1 MVPRRRKSAI
11 DQREWDQLGSVIR
24 NLYLEEDRA
33 LKDVLVILRTV
44 HNFQPSKSQL
54 EWKLKQWHM
63 TKNPT
68 STEWRHVISEIDQR
82 LSRGKE
88 SQIYLSG
95 IPLRPA
101 SIKRARGRHCY
112 ESAIERT
119 LPRVEPPSP
128 MDISV
133 IIRTPSPEGQTRFS
147 SSATLPWFQAR
158 QALQGASDGG
168 RALNFCHRPY
178 TVFLTLDFCRAWV
191 AYASHH

>member
-1 MVPRRRKSAI
+1 
-11 DQREWDQLGSVIR
+11 
-24 NLYLEEDRA
+24 
-33 LKDVLVILRTV
+33 
-44 HNFQPSKSQL
+44 
-54 EWKLKQWHM
+54 M

-119 LPRVEPPSP
+119 LPRMLASLWFLYTFCILPIRTHPVNAPILGVEPPSP